1 MKPTEQACF
10 STKDFQESHVRNLS
24 VGANAGETPDL
35 SREWSPGKA
44 LRVGWENEW
53 RSAQL
58 RALMTILWSHSICGH
73 VTRRTRSRSSLI
85 SSLVR
90 AVALVTGGSCLSVEE
105 VFNQNTLAVY
115 FYIRVSFCAI
125 SSTSVC
131 PRSHASYVQSALAFL
146 SCFNLPQ
153 FPLYNLDCPGIH
165 NIWTNF
171 I

>member
-24 VGANAGETPDL
+24 IGANAGGTLDL
-35 SREWSPGKA
+35 SREWSPGKV
-44 LRVGWENEW
+44 LSVGWENEW

-58 RALMTILWSHSICGH
+58 RALMTILRSHSICGH
-73 VTRRTRSRSSLI
+73 VPPRMRSRSSLV

-90 AVALVTGGSCLSVEE
+90 AVAPVTGGSCLSVEE

-115 FYIRVSFCAI
+115 FSIGVSLWAI
-125 SSTSVC
+125 SSTSVR
-131 PRSHASYVQSALAFL
+131 PWSHESYVQSASASL